1 MELPESLTTS
11 QPYVSTAASLIS
23 GCVGGTMQ
31 VLVGQPLDTIKTRA
45 QIAPPGTFTGPMDV
59 ARRTL
64 AKEGF
69 LGFYKGMLSPLFGVA
84 GVNSL
89 LFGAYTVSKRLV
101 SPYPDL
107 TVVQTALAGSMA
119 GAVNSVLASPVE
131 MFKIRMQAQYGK
143 SNDLRLREVVRLMW
157 QEWGFRQGIMR
168 GFWVT
173 VVREIPAYA
182 GFYTGFEVS
191 KRAFQKRYG
200 SEQILPVWTLLC
212 SGAMEGLD
220 TGLAATLWSRVQ
232 MAEQPPRGNYIADTW
247 RTICKEEGARAL
259 FRGLA
264 PTYTHTTA
272 SNLSDSSLKF
282 IFNPSYDNSV
292 PAAASTFV
300 GYELTMEFLHKHTN
314 I

>member
-69 LGFYKGMLSPLFGVA
+69 LGFYK
-84 GVNSL
+84 
-89 LFGAYTVSKRLV
+89 VSKRLV

-143 SNDLRLREVVRLMW
+143 SNDLREVVRLMW

-212 SGAMEGLD
+212 SGAMGGIGYWTCCYPLD
-220 TGLAATLWSRVQ
+220 VIKSRVQ